1 MLLHQ
6 REDDHGVAGLDD
18 GVAMGDS
25 NTVQADDRADGDS
38 LGDIHIP
45 ERGVGDRTAHGC
57 DDLHDFRLSEA
68 ECYDDDDREA
78 LLRLIGDWFAD
89 HNSGETD
96 PDRLRQVGWH
106 RFESIVRH
114 ELPLLVE
121 KEFGSGVSATTWA
134 IFPVLATWNI
144 FLEGFYGTSSP
155 DVNVLESL
163 ILFAQIVSGLPLM
176 IFVGAGLQLGA
187 QVAVRLGDDTTG
199 VGWRALICGQT
210 VSMIVYPVVETM
222 CSALLAPPFVFLQP
236 DFRLPDDGLDASTR
250 KAFKMCLCSVITV
263 PPLLMI
269 VSSMRR

>member
-1 MLLHQ
+1 MFIIYIVVYMPFNMVAVWVVVQGIQSQ
-6 REDDHGVAGLDD
+6 RAL
-18 GVAMGDS
+18 
-25 NTVQADDRADGDS
+25 
-38 LGDIHIP
+38 
-45 ERGVGDRTAHGC
+45 

-68 ECYDDDDREA
+68 ECSDDDDREA

-134 IFPVLATWNI
+134 IFPFIATWNI
-144 FLEGFYGTSSP
+144 FDFYAVSASP

-163 ILFAQIVSGLPLM
+163 MLFAQILGYLPLV
-176 IFVGAGLQLGA
+176 ILTGAGLQLGA

-210 VSMIVYPVVETM
+210 VGLIFYAVQTM
-222 CSALLAPPFVFLQP
+222 CVYLLTNPLSILQP

-250 KAFKMCLCSVITV
+250 KALKICLCSVITV
-263 PPLLMI
+263 PPLLII
-269 VSSMRR
+269 VSSMLR